1 MTAPSSLTRN
11 GWGSLHPDPDNKT
24 VLSGHGHRVR
34 VEVAQDWTEINHYD
48 ADGEEGYQHML
59 VLRTGSVVFTGFGN
73 SQKEAREWAVKEA
86 KKYAYEPRSCN

>member
-34 VEVAQDWTEINHYD
+34 VEVAQDWTEINHFD
-48 ADGEEGYQHML
+48 PKRSEGVQHAVTL
-59 VLRTGSVVFTGFGN
+59 YHRDYEWQAYGPT
-73 SQKEAREWAVKEA
+73 QAAAWKEARRKSNRDGYPA
-86 KKYAYEPRSCN
+86 PN